1 MKKRLAKM
9 ACFAAMPILALALLG
24 ACTTNGGRPVPAR
37 ILEPIP
43 PADLNPAVFDDFD
56 HGFASP
62 LNGHN
67 GTWGNNLIN
76 DTGLGYWFGGVSSE
90 SMVLYDGPPAGQ
102 PPPFNHRIA
111 TFGLA
116 SPENGWGRTFRNRDG
131 VPTPLGAPD
140 AIGVRFWAHEVGVAF
155 LGSTWALYIHSD
167 RGPSASLEFR
177 IATIN
182 QWQEFIVEF
191 PEGFGS
197 EWITG
202 YDFWMRDFTPAAT
215 GPGASAGMS
224 VARMMFVYPD
234 PQGVYE

>member
-1 MKKRLAKM
+1 MKKQLAKGSG
-9 ACFAAMPILALALLG
+9 FAAGFVMVLAFFA
-24 ACTTNGGRPVPAR
+24 ACATTGDHPAPAR

-43 PADLNPAVFDDFD
+43 PADLNPAVFDDFN

-67 GTWGNNLIN
+67 GTWGNNIIN

-102 PPPFNHRIA
+102 PPPFNNRVA

-116 SPENGWGRTFRNRDG
+116 SSENGWGRSFQNRDG
-131 VPTPLGAPD
+131 TPTPLGAPD

-155 LGSTWALYIHSD
+155 LGSAWALYIHA
-167 RGPSASLEFR
+167 GQGEEHISASVEFR
-177 IATIN
+177 ITAIN
-182 QWQEFIVEF
+182 QWQEFFLEF

-202 YDFWMRDFTPAAT
+202 YDFWMRDFLPAAT
-215 GPGASAGMS
+215 GPGASASMS
-224 VARMMFVYPD
+224 IAQMMFVYPE
-234 PQGVYE
+234 P